1 MTNATAVKIAAGA
14 GLIGL
19 AGVVAP
25 MVRSAD
31 GASPRA
37 SVVAVSIL
45 PQAWLVGEIGG
56 EHVRTITLVGP
67 GESPHSYQPSDRQV
81 SEVMRADIFFQIGI
95 PLESGRWF
103 QAIAA
108 SNRVAIVDLRQGI
121 ELREM
126 NAHSHHEHEH
136 HDHDPSGKDPH
147 IWLNPKLLK
156 RQARTVANALAE
168 IDSARAKTYEARL
181 HAVLEKL
188 DKLDGAIRTLLQP
201 HRGKAFFVFHP
212 AWGYFC
218 DEYGLRQ
225 IAVEIEGKAP
235 TDHELTELHRL
246 ARKEQARVVFVQ
258 PQITGRAAKAIAD
271 TIGGRVE
278 VADPLAEDVAEN
290 LLRLARYI
298 AASYE

>member
-1 MTNATAVKIAAGA
+1 MTSATAWKIAGWTGLV
-14 GLIGL
+14 GLITP
-19 AGVVAP
+19 AVQT
-25 MVRSAD
+25 AD
-31 GASPRA
+31 GGKPRT
-37 SVVAVSIL
+37 VTVAVSIL
-45 PQAWLVGEIGG
+45 PQTWLVGEIGG

-103 QAIAA
+103 QAIVG
-108 SNRVAIVDLRQGI
+108 SNRVAIVDLRQGL

-126 NAHSHHEHEH
+126 NAHSHH
-136 HDHDPSGKDPH
+136 DHGQDDADPFGKDPH
-147 IWLNPKLLK
+147 VWLNPKLLK
-156 RQARTVANALAE
+156 RQARTVAKALA
-168 IDSARAKTYEARL
+168 DADPARAVTYETRL
-181 HAVLEKL
+181 DAVLEKL
-188 DKLDGAIRTLLQP
+188 DKLDETIRTLLEP
-201 HRGKAFFVFHP
+201 HRGKAVFVFHP

-225 IAVEIEGKAP
+225 IAVEIEGKEP

-278 VADPLAEDVAEN
+278 IADPLAEDVGEN
-290 LLRLARYI
+290 LLRLARAV

>member
-1 MTNATAVKIAAGA
+1 MASATAWKVAAWA

-19 AGVVAP
+19 MALVVRPGDA
-25 MVRSAD
+25 AN
-31 GASPRA
+31 PRTPT
-37 SVVAVSIL
+37 VAVSIL

-56 EHVRTITLVGP
+56 EHVRTLTLVGP

-103 QAIAA
+103 QAIAG
-108 SNRVAIVDLRQGI
+108 SNRVSIVDLRQGI
-121 ELREM
+121 ELRDM
-126 NAHSHHEHEH
+126 NAHSHHDHEQH
-136 HDHDPSGKDPH
+136 EPDPFGKDPH
-147 IWLNPKLLK
+147 IWLSPKLLK
-156 RQARTVANALAE
+156 QQARTVAKALT
-168 IDSARAKTYEARL
+168 DTRPARAKTYETRL

-188 DKLDGAIRTLLQP
+188 DKLDEAIRTLLKP
-201 HRGKAFFVFHP
+201 HRGKAVFVFHP

-246 ARKEQARVVFVQ
+246 ARKERARVVFVQ
-258 PQITGRAAKAIAD
+258 PQITGRAAQAIAD
-271 TIGGRVE
+271 TIDGRVE

-290 LLRLARYI
+290 LMRLARAI